1 MKIKRFKAR
10 NFSEALELVKK
21 ELSNDAIILSSE
33 EKKGLKPYVEVTAA
47 VDYDISTGDQQ
58 LNPAPLYCERIPE
71 QLVRD
76 NPPVTAISSRNL
88 SEEGIKRE
96 IERLREEIEGMKS
109 SGFEISIPVKKRMI
123 LHFLRER
130 KVRDEFAIRICE
142 KARDLNDIPALI
154 AADIRV
160 KESCAA
166 KKGMMLI
173 GPSGVGKTTTIAK
186 LAGNAVRESKRC
198 AIITLDSYRI
208 GAVEQMR
215 VYSRIMGIPLSI
227 VSNVGEFRTC
237 LANFMRQRDIIFI
250 DTTGRNPKD
259 EGYLNDIAQY
269 CDSEAPLELHLLVNA
284 HCDDEFMIE
293 AYRFYR
299 KLPIDYLTF
308 TKLDEAVRFGSL
320 YNIVLTYQKP
330 VAYITTGQRVP
341 DDIEFTTI
349 RRLTDLILTKG
360 YAPC

>member
-10 NFSEALELVKK
+10 NFSEALALVKK

-33 EKKGLKPYVEVTAA
+33 EKKGLRPYVEVTAA
-47 VDYDISTGDQQ
+47 VDYDIPSRDQQ
-58 LNPAPLYCERIPE
+58 LNPVPQYCERIPE
-71 QLVRD
+71 QPVRD

-88 SEEGIKRE
+88 SDEGIKRE

-109 SGFEISIPVKKRMI
+109 SGFEISLPMKKRMI

-130 KVRDEFAIRICE
+130 KMRDEFAIRICE

-160 KESCAA
+160 KESCAT
-166 KKGMMLI
+166 KKAVMLI

-186 LAGNAVRESKRC
+186 LSANAIREGKRC
-198 AIITLDSYRI
+198 AIITLDIYRI

-215 VYSRIMGIPLSI
+215 IYSRIMGIPLSI
-227 VSNVGEFRTC
+227 VSNVGEFRTS
-237 LANFMRQRDIIFI
+237 LTNFMQQRDIIFI

-259 EGYLNDIAQY
+259 EEYLNDIARY
-269 CDSEAPLELHLLVNA
+269 CDSEVPLELHLLVNA
-284 HCDDEFMIE
+284 HCDDEFMTE

-320 YNIVLTYQKP
+320 YNILLTYQKP

-341 DDIEFTTI
+341 DDIEFTTVQ
-349 RRLTDLILTKG
+349 RLTDLILTKG